1 MNLMNSHTA
10 EIVWRRAFI
19 LGALVLAVLM
29 LLPEPL
35 PAQTDACALLKA
47 DDVASLLGGT
57 PTHTARPAGQVCT
70 WIGANAG
77 RKLVVLTYKNTGV
90 PGEAAFMGA
99 RKGAEAGENAKVS
112 DETGIGDRAF
122 SGQVSFG
129 AVFVVLK
136 QGRLLQLQYWTGS
149 QGTSQDVAALRPV
162 VQKAV
167 AAF

>member
-1 MNLMNSHTA
+1 MKSHTA
-10 EIVWRRAFI
+10 EIALPRAFI
-19 LGALVLAVLM
+19 LGALALAIM
-29 LLPEPL
+29 LLQPGPL

-47 DDVASLLGGT
+47 GDVAPLLGGT
-57 PTHTARPAGQVCT
+57 ATPTATPEGGACT
-70 WIGANAG
+70 WIGATAG
-77 RKLVVLTYKNTGV
+77 RKLIVLTYKNLGGV
-90 PGEAAFMGA
+90 PGEGAFMGA
-99 RKGAEAGENAKVS
+99 RMGAQADEDAKVS

-149 QGTSQDVAALRPV
+149 QGTIQDIAALRPLAL
-162 VQKAV
+162 KAV

>member
-1 MNLMNSHTA
+1 
-10 EIVWRRAFI
+10 
-19 LGALVLAVLM
+19 M
-29 LLPEPL
+29 LLPGPL

-47 DDVASLLGGT
+47 GDVAPLLGGT
-57 PTHTARPAGQVCT
+57 PTHPAAPQGGATCT
-70 WIGANAG
+70 WIGANEG
-77 RKLVVLTYKNTGV
+77 RKLLVLTYRNSQV
-90 PGEAAFMGA
+90 PGEAAFNGARMGA
-99 RKGAEAGENAKVS
+99 QGSEGANVS
-112 DETGIGDRAF
+112 DETGIGDKAF

-136 QGRLLQLQYWTGS
+136 KGRLLQLQYWTGS

>member
-1 MNLMNSHTA
+1 MNSHTG
-10 EIVWRRAFI
+10 EIVWRRAFM
-19 LGALVLAVLM
+19 LGALAFAALM
-29 LLPEPL
+29 VHPKPL
-35 PAQTDACALLKA
+35 PAQADACALLKA

-57 PTHTARPAGQVCT
+57 PTHTATPEGQACT

-77 RKLVVLTYKNTGV
+77 HKLIVLTYKNRGV
-90 PGEAAFMGA
+90 PGDAAFMGA
-99 RKGAEAGENAKVS
+99 RKSAQADEDARVN

-129 AVFVVLK
+129 TVFVVLK

-149 QGTSQDVAALRPV
+149 QGTSEDVAALRPV